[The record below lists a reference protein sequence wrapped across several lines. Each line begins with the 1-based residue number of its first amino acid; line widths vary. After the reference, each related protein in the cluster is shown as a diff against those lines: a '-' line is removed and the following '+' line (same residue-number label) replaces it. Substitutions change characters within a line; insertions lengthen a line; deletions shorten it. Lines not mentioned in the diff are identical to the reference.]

1 MDIQITGLNRK
12 QKMLADIIW
21 ALDSQEQVLN
31 FIASLPPKDRKEAET
46 VTQLMILAFFDEV
59 TDTQEACQVI
69 DQFRLTGA

>member
-1 MDIQITGLNRK
+1 MITLTGLNRK

-21 ALDSQEQVLN
+21 ALETQDAVLN

-59 TDTQEACQVI
+59 EDTQEACRVI

>member
-1 MDIQITGLNRK
+1 MDITITGLNRK

-46 VTQLMILAFFDEV
+46 VTQLMILAFLDEV
-59 TDTQEACQVI
+59 TDTQEANQVI